1 MKILHFTVFITELCP
16 AEPNIYKLASHNH
29 VIMAFR
35 RHAIKNK
42 MSVSL
47 KMRITFRIRM
57 CMNKG
62 EDNDGGGDEER
73 LRRSI
78 RMEIRMGMIF
88 GNDDEVRMWMGV
100 RIK

>member
-1 MKILHFTVFITELCP
+1 MMEEGMKT
-16 AEPNIYKLASHNH
+16 
-29 VIMAFR
+29 
-35 RHAIKNK
+35 
-42 MSVSL
+42 
-47 KMRITFRIRM
+47 
-57 CMNKG
+57 
-62 EDNDGGGDEER
+62 R